1 MWQKCVHNVAEKWG
15 RSGVAN
21 YPIGVAKQVK
31 IEHYDSESYTFEKKN
46 YPIGVVNYPK
56 TTPKLPQAIWPIY
69 LL

>member
-31 IEHYDSESYTFEKKN
+31 IEHYDSESYTFEKK
-46 YPIGVVNYPK
+46 
-56 TTPKLPQAIWPIY
+56 TTPLGS
-69 LL
+69 